1 MLPLTDQRASYH
13 TTLLKAIQRILQQ
26 VLLPTPAQTVDPAA
40 NLEISPVTT
49 LETVVNVQLVIA
61 LGTVLTAVLVTVLM
75 NPQLKVPVVVP
86 TTFLTSASVVVHA
99 VVLVGAVE
107 LSVQTIAGKHF
118 VSASV
123 LEAVTLTAHWIMV
136 LTRTNGNKSSRTKL
150 FSP

>member
-1 MLPLTDQRASYH
+1 MIPLTDQRVAYH
-13 TTLLKAIQRILQQ
+13 TTLLKAFQQIFQQ

-75 NPQLKVPVVVP
+75 IPQLKVPVVVP

-107 LSVQTIAGKHF
+107 LSVQTIADKHF
-118 VSASV
+118 VLASV
-123 LEAVTLTAHWIMV
+123 LEAVTLTVHWIMV
-136 LTRTNGNKSSRTKL
+136 LTR
-150 FSP
+150 